1 MKGQKR
7 SNRMFIEK
15 ELVASRAWL
24 DLSGISAQVYLLFRL
39 RCQVQRP
46 KGLRT
51 YTITNN
57 GQLEF
62 SYAEAKR
69 KFGITAPRFRRA
81 IDDLVEHGFI
91 DITGSGLGVHKVLS
105 TYAIS
110 ERWKSWGEPTFVQ
123 KKRPK
128 PSISNPGFKKDNKL
142 TPKKKKFSSDEN
154 VHGAVNENI
163 VPPRLTVNENVV
175 PQDCDNP
182 LPEKQVCQEM
192 AEMTK

>member
-1 MKGQKR
+1 VKGRKQ

-24 DLSGISAQVYLLFRL
+24 DLSGISPQVYLLFRL

-57 GQLEF
+57 GELCL

-69 KFGITAPRFRRA
+69 KFSITAPRFRRA
-81 IDDLVEHGFI
+81 IDDLLAHGFI
-91 DITGSGLGVHKVLS
+91 DITGSGMGVHKVLS

-110 ERWKSWGEPTFVQ
+110 ERWRSFGEPTFVRNE
-123 KKRPK
+123 RPK
-128 PSISNPGFKKDNKL
+128 PSISNPGFRKGNKL
-142 TPKKKKFSSDEN
+142 TPRKFSSDEN
-154 VHGAVNENI
+154 VHGAVNENV
-163 VPPRLTVNENVV
+163 VPPQFTVNENVV
-175 PQDCDNP
+175 PQNYDNP
-182 LPEKQVCQEM
+182 LSEKQLSQEL